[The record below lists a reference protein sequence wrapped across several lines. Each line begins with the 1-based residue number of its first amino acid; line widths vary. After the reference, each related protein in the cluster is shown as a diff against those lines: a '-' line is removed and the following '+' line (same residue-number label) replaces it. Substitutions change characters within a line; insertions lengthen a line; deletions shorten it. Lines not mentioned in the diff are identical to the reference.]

1 MNTTILTPEQKEQ
14 LTQKLDELI
23 KLKGFAEM
31 IDGPTIKIL
40 LGLLDN
46 LATKYIPEEYH
57 AALREVVNG
66 FLAS

>member
-46 LATKYIPEEYH
+46 LASKYIPEEYH

-66 FLAS
+66 FLAT

>member
-66 FLAS
+66 FLAT